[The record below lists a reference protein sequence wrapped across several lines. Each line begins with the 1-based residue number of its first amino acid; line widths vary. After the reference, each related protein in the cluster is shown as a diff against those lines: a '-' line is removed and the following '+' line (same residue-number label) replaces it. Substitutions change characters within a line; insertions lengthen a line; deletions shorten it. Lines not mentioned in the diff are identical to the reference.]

1 VLASGGGVAA
11 ALRDDLDGSE
21 PAPGPAT
28 SLEDDAIEAAFAR
41 RFAAARASSGAA
53 MSAGDVEP
61 ERSAASRA
69 GPLLRIRALGPVSFT
84 PDNGL
89 SSRFATQA
97 KPFQL
102 LLALACTPPGSVG
115 WEQLCGMLWPEE
127 DLAPAQ
133 ARNRF
138 HRLMNELRGLLAGSM
153 PGLPREAIR
162 AANGS
167 YALDP
172 AYIASD
178 VHEFLAALDR
188 VRDADGDLDE
198 AIAALAVARDRWTGE
213 LCTGQ
218 VAEWLTPSD
227 GARLADRYARQLTD
241 AGRRLAARAAR
252 QGRWPEAR
260 LLYGLLLE
268 EDPCNVEWVRP
279 LMTACAEL
287 GDARGV
293 LAVEAAHAAA
303 LGEGFGVD
311 GDDNPADLAVSPE
324 IQRHR
329 EAMLARARDVKGA
342 LAGMTTPA
350 SEAVQRQDY
359 LAT

>member
-1 VLASGGGVAA
+1 MPAGG
-11 ALRDDLDGSE
+11 
-21 PAPGPAT
+21 
-28 SLEDDAIEAAFAR
+28 
-41 RFAAARASSGAA
+41 
-53 MSAGDVEP
+53 VEP
-61 ERSAASRA
+61 ERSAAPRA
-69 GPLLRIRALGPVSFT
+69 GPPLRIRALGPVSFT

-138 HRLMNELRGLLAGSM
+138 HRLMNELRGILAGSV

-188 VRDADGDLDE
+188 VRDADGDLDG
-198 AIAALAVARDRWTGE
+198 AIAALAAARDRWTGE

-227 GARLADRYARQLTD
+227 GARLADRYARQLAD

-252 QGRWPEAR
+252 LKRWPEAR

-268 EDPCNVEWVRP
+268 EDPCNVEWVRA

-287 GDARGV
+287 GDARGI
-293 LAVEAAHAAA
+293 LAVEATHASA
-303 LGEGFGVD
+303 LGEGYGID
-311 GDDNPADLAVSPE
+311 MEDNPADLAISSEV
-324 IQRHR
+324 RHHR
-329 EAMLARARDVKGA
+329 EAMLARARDVNGT
-342 LAGMTTPA
+342 LAGRATPTN
-350 SEAVQRQDY
+350 EAVQRQDY
-359 LAT
+359 LAN